1 MSAKCK
7 TPPCGPSEDL
17 DETILD
23 GVPVAPLVS
32 SASEVKGKGGG
43 GEEGT
48 PLAEQEAVH
57 YRDGRP
63 QQGDDVPVLAVVLIV
78 LIGAGLGLGV
88 LNRYVTTWRE
98 SEGERRTGGERER
111 GGEKR

>member
-1 MSAKCK
+1 M
-7 TPPCGPSEDL
+7 
-17 DETILD
+17 ILD
-23 GVPVAPLVS
+23 GVPVVS
-32 SASEVKGKGGG
+32 SASDVKEGVKGKGEG

-88 LNRYVTTWRE
+88 LNRYVTTRMSQHGE
-98 SEGERRTGGERER
+98 RAKENEGERDGRER
-111 GGEKR
+111 GGGAQR